1 MTADGEKLCL
11 ETASEA
17 ETRELAAALAALL
30 RPGDV
35 VLLVGELGSGKTRFV
50 QGLAEGLGVRERV
63 LSPSFTLLRHYRGR
77 LPLDHMDAY
86 RLEGPHDLFELGIE
100 EYLGGEGV
108 LVVEWGDRVRE
119 FFTGDR
125 LEVEMRFTEDDDRRC
140 MVFRPYGVSWEE
152 RLLRFQKERGAAGG
166 PGRERG

>member
-1 MTADGEKLCL
+1 MTANGEKLCL

-17 ETRELAAALAALL
+17 ETKGVAADLAALL

-35 VLLVGELGSGKTRFV
+35 VLLVGELGSGKTRFI

-63 LSPSFTLLRHYRGR
+63 LSPTFTLLRHYRGR

-100 EYLGGEGV
+100 EYLGGDGV

-125 LEVEMRFTEDDDRRC
+125 LEVEMRFTEDDERR
-140 MVFRPYGVSWEE
+140 VITFRPYGISWED
-152 RLLRFQKERGAAGG
+152 RLLRFRKGQGATGR